1 MKLTIKQWYKLERL
15 AACNYY
21 EKSRKYQEEKHRLL
35 NEGKDEW
42 EIGSDE
48 FVNHLY
54 KLQNE
59 AYELWQALATQE
71 I

>member
-15 AACNYY
+15 AANDYY
-21 EKSRKYQEEKHRLL
+21 EKASKYREEKQRLL
-35 NEGKDEW
+35 DKGKDEW
-42 EIGSDE
+42 QAGNDE

-54 KLQNE
+54 KQQNA
-59 AYELWQALATQE
+59 AYELWQALTTQE

>member
-1 MKLTIKQWYKLERL
+1 MKLTIKQWHKLERL
-15 AACNYY
+15 AACDYY
-21 EKSRKYQEEKHRLL
+21 EKSRKYREEKQRLL
-35 NEGKDEW
+35 NEGKNEW

-54 KLQNE
+54 KLQSE
-59 AYELWQALATQE
+59 AYDLWQALSTQE

>member
-15 AACNYY
+15 AAGDYY
-21 EKSRKYQEEKHRLL
+21 EKANKYREEKQRLL
-35 NEGKDEW
+35 DKGQNEW
-42 EIGSDE
+42 QASNDE

-54 KLQNE
+54 KQQNA
-59 AYELWQALATQE
+59 AYDLWQALLNQE

>member
-15 AACNYY
+15 AAGNYY
-21 EKSRKYQEEKHRLL
+21 EKSRKYREEKQRLL

-48 FVNHLY
+48 FVSHLY
-54 KLQNE
+54 KLQSE
-59 AYELWQALATQE
+59 AYDLWQALTTQE

>member
-15 AACNYY
+15 AAGDYY
-21 EKSRKYQEEKHRLL
+21 EKANKYRKEKQRLL
-35 NEGKDEW
+35 DEGMDEW
-42 EIGSDE
+42 QAGSDE

-54 KLQNE
+54 KLQSE
-59 AYELWQALATQE
+59 AYDLWQALSTQE